1 MRQSYELHPAARI
14 HQTDGD
20 GASGEAEY
28 PGQHRTQLDT
38 APEGKRRAGYG
49 DGERERSLLKKT
61 KVTKKT
67 RAHAYIM
74 YVRVC
79 EKKGPASAASASAF
93 RISGCDAGIPVDLP
107 VLPEN
112 PRHSRGSSSI
122 LRAPP
127 TPLR

>member
-1 MRQSYELHPAARI
+1 MRPAARI

-79 EKKGPASAASASAF
+79 EQKGPASAASASAF

-107 VLPEN
+107 ASSGLPQRLYDKFHLKGQE
-112 PRHSRGSSSI
+112 SV
-122 LRAPP
+122 
-127 TPLR
+127 

>member
-1 MRQSYELHPAARI
+1 MRPCRKRI

-67 RAHAYIM
+67 RAHAYIR

-93 RISGCDAGIPVDLP
+93 TAFTHNALLFKAHLKGQYDEGERYSTLQA
-107 VLPEN
+107 
-112 PRHSRGSSSI
+112 
-122 LRAPP
+122 
-127 TPLR
+127 